1 MTVESPIQACLENQK
16 CLVLGGS
23 GFLGANLC
31 LALQNKALQV
41 SYFSRTPNHVVG
53 VDWIP
58 GDFNVDDDI
67 KNAVSGFDI
76 VFHLVCTST
85 PASGDRNPLL
95 DAQENLIQTLKLLDA
110 CRHSGVKRVVFV
122 SSGGTLYGDASIV
135 PTPEDSAEQPVCA
148 YGISK
153 LSIEKYLALYE
164 RLYGLVA
171 ISLRVANP
179 YGPLQHSKKQQ
190 GAVGVF
196 INKALRSEPIDIWG
210 DGSVVRDYIYV
221 SDVIA
226 ALILAA
232 QYSGEYRVFNIGS
245 GVGLSL
251 KSLVAI
257 IDKALDTK
265 IAVRY
270 DDARSVDVSRSILDC
285 TLARR
290 ELAWQPT
297 VSLEKGIA
305 KTVEWIRRQI

>member
-1 MTVESPIQACLENQK
+1 MTVESPIPACLENQK

-31 LALQNKALQV
+31 LALQNTALQV
-41 SYFSRTPNHVVG
+41 SYFSRTPNHVAG
-53 VDWIP
+53 IDWIP
-58 GDFNVDDDI
+58 GDFNVDDDL
-67 KNAVSGFDI
+67 KNAVSGIDI

-110 CRHSGVKRVVFV
+110 CRDSGVKRVIFV
-122 SSGGTLYGDASIV
+122 SSGGTLYGDAKIV

-196 INKALRSEPIDIWG
+196 INKALRSEPIEIWG

-221 SDVIA
+221 SDVID
-226 ALILAA
+226 ALTLAA
-232 QYSGEYRVFNIGS
+232 KYSGEYRVFNIGS

-251 KSLVAI
+251 SSLLAKIESV
-257 IDKALDTK
+257 LDTK
-265 IAVRY
+265 LAVRY
-270 DDARSVDVSRSILDC
+270 DKARSVDVARSVLDC
-285 TLARR
+285 SRARR
-290 ELAWQPT
+290 ELDWQPA
-297 VSLEKGIA
+297 VDMDEGIS
-305 KTVEWIRRQI
+305 KTMEWIRLHS